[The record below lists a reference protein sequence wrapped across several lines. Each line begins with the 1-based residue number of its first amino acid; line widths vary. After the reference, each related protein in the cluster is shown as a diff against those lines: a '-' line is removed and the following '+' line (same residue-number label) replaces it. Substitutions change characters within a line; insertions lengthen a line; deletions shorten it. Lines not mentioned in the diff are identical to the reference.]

1 MKLGELMGK
10 KKRKKVGM
18 EKRKRKMKTE
28 GPLRL

>member
-1 MKLGELMGK
+1 MELGGLMG
-10 KKRKKVGM
+10 KKRKKVGV